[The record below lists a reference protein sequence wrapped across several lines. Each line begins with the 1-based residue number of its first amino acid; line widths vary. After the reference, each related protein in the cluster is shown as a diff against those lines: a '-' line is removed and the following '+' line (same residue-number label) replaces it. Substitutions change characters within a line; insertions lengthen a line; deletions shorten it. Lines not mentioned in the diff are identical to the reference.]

1 MDNRTRM
8 VTFVSGDITLEGVL
22 HLLEQPPSPGVLIC
36 HPHPLYGGN
45 MHNNVV
51 TAISGALVEKGL
63 AALRFN
69 FRGVGG
75 SEGSYANGVGEQQ
88 DVAAGI
94 AYLRQLPEID
104 PSSVGVAGY
113 SFGAIQA
120 LYAGAEAPRAIAAIS
135 TPTSGLDLS
144 GHFLPV
150 SKHHDWDHI
159 AALRLGREPANSI
172 DPFTIAVCI
181 EVTKRD
187 QLIAAL
193 YARGKC
199 RCRGSDFHHAHPAA
213 LAFLHVHAKNLRTTT
228 CIITHLF
235 ASTAFQRFRLRV
247 GGCLVTIAC
256 RSPTGARFGDRR
268 VQRRRRPRGARRA
281 LCR

>member
-144 GHFLPV
+144 GHFLLCPLLLV
-150 SKHHDWDHI
+150 AGQLDRLADPASLGNLRGLAPQAEIDIVPGADHFWRGMEG
-159 AALRLGREPANSI
+159 RLAEI
-172 DPFTIAVCI
+172 V
-181 EVTKRD
+181 
-187 QLIAAL
+187 
-193 YARGKC
+193 
-199 RCRGSDFHHAHPAA
+199 SDFFART
-213 LAFLHVHAKNLRTTT
+213 LAD
-228 CIITHLF
+228 
-235 ASTAFQRFRLRV
+235 
-247 GGCLVTIAC
+247 
-256 RSPTGARFGDRR
+256 RSPA
-268 VQRRRRPRGARRA
+268 
-281 LCR
+281 